1 YGLCDITLDV
11 VCHTPLYKTLLLLSH
26 FFNFLNYISNVK
38 VSIKFVCLVF
48 VTEMMFSCRMCALV
62 FSNCFNLQEHVE
74 LHLQEQHSAEAHSN
88 QYSAM
93 CSQIFMVTQTSST
106 NVKPEHVDL
115 HLNQGATVTCGGS
128 LGSDLRLARKLQQEE
143 EQMWSHDKAQQEKEE
158 FKKLQ
163 RQFGVNRRGGYR
175 RQMERTM
182 DRFHFKR
189 AEMMESLTSGVD
201 DGKTKTP
208 GMFICALYKK
218 VCVHVWCADTDHYC
232 SSEGDKGWGCG
243 YRNLQM
249 LIFSLYRIDLYSS
262 FLQGHG
268 GSRHIVYYLHT
279 DMLSVKVLI
288 SLTLDT
294 TQTLCHELS
303 KVRSKLHPQQ
313 NTGVKKKKK
322 SHLLQ

>member
-1 YGLCDITLDV
+1 
-11 VCHTPLYKTLLLLSH
+11 
-26 FFNFLNYISNVK
+26 
-38 VSIKFVCLVF
+38 
-48 VTEMMFSCRMCALV
+48 MMFSCRMCALV

-74 LHLQEQHSAEAHSN
+74 LHLQEQHSAEGNFSV
-88 QYSAM
+88 SLL
-93 CSQIFMVTQTSST
+93 
-106 NVKPEHVDL
+106 P
-115 HLNQGATVTCGGS
+115 TCFTFVAAGS

-182 DRFHFKR
+182 DRAVSR
-189 AEMMESLTSGVD
+189 GLMGPSLTSGVD

-208 GMFICALYKK
+208 GMFICALYWDIQITECR